1 MKKTIRLNNS
11 KSESGQSLVELAIA
25 MVLLLTMFA
34 GIVDLGRIFFHFIEM
49 RDAAEEA
56 MVYGSAFP
64 THCDQIVERA
74 NSSLI
79 DPSNISVAVTMDGIA
94 CSSATMSANACTGKE
109 IRVEVED
116 PNFPITMPFLGIIL
130 GRQTVSL
137 DAGISGTILRP
148 ACTAG
153 P

>member
-1 MKKTIRLNNS
+1 MNTETQKKQL
-11 KSESGQSLVELAIA
+11 KSERGQSLVELSIA
-25 MVLLLTMFA
+25 MVLLLTLFA
-34 GIVDLGRIFFHFIEM
+34 GVVDLGRIFFHFIEM

-64 THCDQIVERA
+64 THCNQIVERA
-74 NSSLI
+74 HSGLS
-79 DPSNISVAVTMDGIA
+79 DPAHITVTVTMDGVPCA
-94 CSSATMSANACTGKE
+94 SASMAANACTGKE

-130 GRQTVSL
+130 GRQTVNL
-137 DAGISGTILRP
+137 NAGISGTILRP

>member
-1 MKKTIRLNNS
+1 MKTEKRKNDL
-11 KSESGQSLVELAIA
+11 KGESGQSLVELSIA
-25 MVLLLTMFA
+25 MVLLLTIFA
-34 GIVDLGRIFFHFIEM
+34 GVVDLGRIFFHFIEM

-56 MVYGSAFP
+56 MIYGSAFP

-74 NSSLI
+74 HSGLI
-79 DPSNISVAVTMDGIA
+79 DPTNIAVTVTMDGVA
-94 CSSATMSANACTGKE
+94 CASATMAANACTGNE

-116 PNFPITMPFLGIIL
+116 TNFPITMPFLGMIL

-137 DAGISGTILRP
+137 NAGISGTILRP